1 MVNAMLDTTPTK
13 PRLRGRPRDPAV
25 DRAILESARSVLAE
39 RGFTGAS
46 MDEIA
51 RGAGIGKDT
60 LYRRYRSKEDLVL
73 HLLSNL
79 AEEGVP
85 VPALDDPRYALF
97 VFLQDIVRVNR
108 RTDLGAIIAGIVGES
123 ARNKRLADG
132 FHQFWSE
139 RRSIAAELVR
149 EIATEVADE
158 EIELILDHIL
168 GPIYYRVLLTG
179 ATVDDEYLWG
189 LIVTIP
195 WSPDE
200 QLNQIE
206 PDKEEQT

>member
-1 MVNAMLDTTPTK
+1 
-13 PRLRGRPRDPAV
+13 
-25 DRAILESARSVLAE
+25 VLAE

-51 RGAGIGKDT
+51 RSAGVGKDT

-73 HLLSNL
+73 HLLTKF

-97 VFLQDIVRVNR
+97 LFLQDIVRVNR

-123 ARNKRLADG
+123 ARNQRLADG
-132 FHQFWSE
+132 FHDFWSE
-139 RRSIAAELVR
+139 RRTIAAELVR
-149 EIATEVADE
+149 DIATEATDGEV
-158 EIELILDHIL
+158 ELILDHVL
-168 GPIYYRVLLTG
+168 GPIYYRLLLTG

-200 QLNQIE
+200 QLNQQE
-206 PDKEEQT
+206 PG